1 MRRTIKL
8 NSKKLSDEWIFSR
21 LIGSESLSTLYKY
34 NLTLLNSSAEV
45 DQRDLL
51 GTPLSVYIED
61 EGQPAR
67 YISGV
72 ITSVSRQIHATT
84 RGDYYIYDLTLQ
96 PALWYLS
103 CGRDCSIWQGK
114 SVPEIVQEFL
124 NRHNILL
131 ESKLLESYREWEYC
145 VQYQESDFSFIS
157 RLMEHEGIYYF
168 FRHESN
174 QHVMVLADHPQAHEA
189 TGVSKLALTPADNK
203 GNEVAGIYDWREE
216 DIIGPALYSTD
227 DYDFRKPRASLLQ
240 TRKNPGSQAPE
251 AVSIF
256 DWAGH
261 YTDSKH
267 GETYTRVRQQAFAA
281 SQYQIIGQARACA
294 GAMVPGQRI
303 SVDHGGNSGSKTY
316 LVVSIE
322 CDYQQSG
329 DVSADF
335 ISAQSGTIF
344 SVVPASTVW
353 HPTCETLWP
362 RTFGPQTAVVTG
374 PANETIW
381 ADRYGRVKV
390 HFRWDRYGKGDDSSS
405 CWIRVSSQWA
415 GWKYGAVQVPRVGE
429 EVIVDFINGDPDRPM
444 IIGRVYNEDNQPPL
458 NLPQD
463 ATRMGIMTR
472 SKGGSADKSSY
483 LLIDDALGG
492 ESVALHSERDMKISA
507 EKDQDI
513 HIQGNMQ
520 HRTDGNKHQEIKG
533 NVNIDITGNL
543 TEDIK
548 GNVKRSITG
557 SWDENVLGGITISSP
572 LAITINSGVKLNMQ
586 APASSLTI
594 AGHTESITGSSS
606 SIVGSSQDL
615 KGTSKSMVGQSLTTT
630 AQSISYTKNNTAIN
644 DVNISYTKMGYK
656 RKGQEYEYTQSKT
669 ETGVHRLIQTT
680 LFSIN

>member
-1 MRRTIKL
+1 MRRKIKL
-8 NSKKLSDEWIFSR
+8 NSKKLSDKWIFSR
-21 LIGSESLSTLYKY
+21 LTGSESLSTLYKY
-34 NLTLLNSSAEV
+34 NLKLLNSSAEI

-51 GTPLSVYIED
+51 GEPLSVYIED
-61 EGQPAR
+61 EDQPAR
-67 YISGV
+67 FISG
-72 ITSVSRQIHATT
+72 IIASVSRQVHATN
-84 RGDYYIYDLTLQ
+84 RSDYYIYDLTLR

-103 CGRDCSIWQGK
+103 CGRDCSIWQDI
-114 SVPEIVQEFL
+114 SVPEIVQKL
-124 NRHNILL
+124 LSRYNILL
-131 ESKLLESYREWEYC
+131 ESKLLETYRKWEYC

-168 FRHESN
+168 FRHESD

-189 TGVSKLALTPADNK
+189 TGVNKLALKSLDSKTS
-203 GNEVAGIYDWREE
+203 EIAGIYDWREE
-216 DIIGPALYSTD
+216 DIISPALYSTD
-227 DYDFRKPRASLLQ
+227 DYDFRKPRANLLQ
-240 TRKNPGSQAPE
+240 ARKNLGSQSPE
-251 AVSIF
+251 TVSVF

-261 YTDSKH
+261 YTDSNH
-267 GETYTRVRQQAFAA
+267 GENYTRVRQQAFAA
-281 SQYQIIGQARACA
+281 NQYMITGQARACA
-294 GAMVPGQRI
+294 GAIVPGQWI
-303 SVDHGGNSGSKTY
+303 SVEQDGRAVAKTY
-316 LVVSIE
+316 LVASIE

-329 DVSADF
+329 DAGADF
-335 ISAQSGTIF
+335 ISAEIGTIF
-344 SVVPASTVW
+344 SVVPASTLW
-353 HPTCETLWP
+353 HPSCETPWP
-362 RTFGPQTAVVTG
+362 RTYGPQTAVVTG

-458 NLPQD
+458 DLPRD

-483 LLIDDALGG
+483 LLIDDALGR

-533 NVNIDITGNL
+533 NVNIDIKGNL
-543 TEDIK
+543 TEDIN
-548 GNVKRSITG
+548 GNVSRSITG
-557 SWDENVLGGITISSP
+557 SWDEKVLGGITISSP
-572 LAITINSGVKLNMQ
+572 LTITINSGVKLNMQ
-586 APASSLTI
+586 APASSIKI

-606 SIVGSSQDL
+606 SIVGSSQTL
-615 KGTSKSMVGQSLTTT
+615 TVSGKTMTTQQLAYTALNIANTTT
-630 AQSISYTKNNTAIN
+630 NVAVI
-644 DVNISYTKMGYK
+644 DVNVAYTKMGYK
-656 RKGQEYEYTQSKT
+656 RKGQEYEYTQNKT
-669 ETGVHRLIQTT
+669 EMGIHRLIQTT